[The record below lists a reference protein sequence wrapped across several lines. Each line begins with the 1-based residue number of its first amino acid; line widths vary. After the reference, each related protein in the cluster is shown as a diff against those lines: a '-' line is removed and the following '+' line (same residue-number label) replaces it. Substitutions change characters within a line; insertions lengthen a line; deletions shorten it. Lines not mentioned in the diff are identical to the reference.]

1 VTVFETKAHQ
11 SIHHQQRFVVRDFF
25 LRLGSL
31 DIGKGKA
38 RGTHIVFSV
47 AYPRPVAATVLTLLV
62 LPALYHGFRLGR
74 DMLEREEAL

>member
-11 SIHHQQRFVVRDFF
+11 SIHHQQR
-25 LRLGSL
+25 LGSL

-38 RGTHIVFSV
+38 WGTHIVFSV

-74 DMLEREEAL
+74 DMPEREEAL